1 MSKKTVLICD
11 DEPLIREAIS
21 YSVKKEGHEIL
32 MAADGGEALL
42 FSIEKEPDL
51 ILLDVG
57 MPVMTGFEVCEKLR
71 AQPNGDKYKIIIITA
86 FGQAADIEKAKKVG
100 ATQFI
105 SKPFSP
111 RALQEVI
118 AELLPKQSDA

>member
-1 MSKKTVLICD
+1 MTKKTVLISD

-21 YSVKKEGHEIL
+21 YSVKKEGHDYI

-42 FSIEKEPDL
+42 LAQEKKPDL

-57 MPVMTGFEVCEKLR
+57 MPVMTGFEVCERLR
-71 AQPNGDKYKIIIITA
+71 AEPDGDKYTIVIITA
-86 FGQAADIEKAKKVG
+86 FGQAADIERAKEVG

-111 RALQEVI
+111 RSLQAVI
-118 AELLPKQSDA
+118 RELLSGEDA

>member
-42 FSIEKEPDL
+42 FSMEKNPDL

-71 AQPNGDKYKIIIITA
+71 EQPDGDKYKIVIITA
-86 FGQAADIEKAKKVG
+86 FGQASDIEKAKQVG
-100 ATQFI
+100 ATRFI

-111 RALQEVI
+111 RALQEMI
-118 AELLPKQSDA
+118 RELLPEQGDA